1 MQTKKEETKQKLN
14 LNCKDC
20 SKNLQKC
27 TCMKDTIDMKQET
40 IEEASKKLIL
50 DKWLE
55 DDKVPNLVKWG
66 IEIGF
71 EQAKEME
78 KEQQGYSEEEAY
90 SIWQAGQNYGVTSGS
105 SITFEELTKLLR
117 NKKR

>member
-1 MQTKKEETKQKLN
+1 MEKQTAVEWLVEQINKHWDN
-14 LNCKDC
+14 KDVN
-20 SKNLQKC
+20 S
-27 TCMKDTIDMKQET
+27 DE
-40 IEEASKKLIL
+40 LI
-50 DKWLE
+50 K
-55 DDKVPNLVKWG
+55 
-66 IEIGF
+66 
-71 EQAKEME
+71 QAKAME